1 MNTSVLSPKL
11 VAFYLVI
18 ILAGIAYNR
27 YAKSQE
33 GNNMS
38 DDYNLIKKY
47 LLNDKS
53 LADTRK
59 PFMWIFI
66 DYEVNAR
73 NWSSWGSRNTTNLN
87 QPYMYLTI
95 RSIVE
100 QCGKSFNVV
109 LVDDASFQRVLPDW
123 TIKVQN
129 MPFPLKQHL
138 RDLAMAK
145 VLYKYGGMVVPASFI
160 CLKDLKPVYSE
171 LLKGS
176 GQSMFAGEFVARNSA
191 ASNVSFF
198 PDNKLMGC
206 IKESRVMKQYITYLE
221 PLVTSDYTNEYE
233 FLGQNDRWLY
243 KQLISS
249 PPQMS
254 MLCGTLIGTK
264 TTSGAPVVIED
275 LLGEE
280 DVDFAK
286 NAFGIYVPSDQILN
300 RLAYQWFA
308 RLSPRQVLT
317 SNTVVGKYLLLS
329 NDK

>member
-1 MNTSVLSPKL
+1 MMSPKL

-18 ILAGIAYNR
+18 ILAGVAYSR
-27 YAKSQE
+27 YTKSQE
-33 GNNMS
+33 GNNIS

-73 NWSSWGSRNTTNLN
+73 NWSSWGSRNSNHLN
-87 QPYMYLTI
+87 QPYMYLCI

-100 QCGKSFNVV
+100 QCGGSFNVV
-109 LVDDASFQRVLPDW
+109 LLDDAAFQRLLPTW

-145 VLYKYGGMVVPASFI
+145 VLHKYGGVTVPASFI
-160 CLKDLKPVYSE
+160 CLRDLKPVFNS
-171 LLKGS
+171 LLKGA
-176 GQSMFAGEFVARNSA
+176 GKTMFAGEFAARSDSPIA
-191 ASNVSFF
+191 FF
-198 PDNKLMGC
+198 PDSALMGC
-206 IKESRVMKQYITYLE
+206 TKESPVMQQYIAYLE
-221 PLVTSDYTNEYE
+221 PLVTADYTNEYE
-233 FLGQNDRWLY
+233 FLSQNDRWLY
-243 KQLISS
+243 KQLVAE

-254 MLCGTLIGTK
+254 LLRGSLIGTK
-264 TTSGAPVVIED
+264 TTDGKPVVIEQ

-280 DVDFAK
+280 DVDFADD
-286 NAFGIYVPSDQILN
+286 AYGIYVPADQILT
-300 RLAYQWFA
+300 RLAFQWFA

-329 NDK
+329 NDR

>member
-1 MNTSVLSPKL
+1 MLSPKL
-11 VAFYLVI
+11 IAFYLVI

-33 GNNMS
+33 GINMS
-38 DDYNLIKKY
+38 ADYNLIKKY

-100 QCGKSFNVV
+100 QCGNSFNVV
-109 LVDDASFQRVLPDW
+109 LVDDSSFQRLLPDW

-145 VLYKYGGMVVPASFI
+145 VLYKYGGMIVP
-160 CLKDLKPVYSE
+160 
-171 LLKGS
+171 
-176 GQSMFAGEFVARNSA
+176 
-191 ASNVSFF
+191 
-198 PDNKLMGC
+198 
-206 IKESRVMKQYITYLE
+206 
-221 PLVTSDYTNEYE
+221 
-233 FLGQNDRWLY
+233 
-243 KQLISS
+243 
-249 PPQMS
+249 
-254 MLCGTLIGTK
+254 
-264 TTSGAPVVIED
+264 
-275 LLGEE
+275 
-280 DVDFAK
+280 
-286 NAFGIYVPSDQILN
+286 
-300 RLAYQWFA
+300 
-308 RLSPRQVLT
+308 RLS
-317 SNTVVGKYLLLS
+317 YA
-329 NDK
+329 

>member
-1 MNTSVLSPKL
+1 MISAKL

-18 ILAGIAYNR
+18 ILAGVAYGR
-27 YAKSQE
+27 YKKSQE
-33 GNNMS
+33 GINMS
-38 DDYNLIKKY
+38 DDYNLVKKY

-53 LADTRK
+53 LTDTRK
-59 PFMWIFI
+59 PFMWVFI

-73 NWSSWGSRNTTNLN
+73 NWSSWGSRNSTNLN

-109 LVDDASFQRVLPDW
+109 LVDDAAFQRLLPNW

-129 MPFPLKQHL
+129 LPFPLKQHL

-145 VLYKYGGMVVPASFI
+145 VLYKYGGMTVPASFI
-160 CLKDLKPVYSE
+160 CLKDLKPAYSE
-171 LLKGS
+171 LLKGA
-176 GQSMFAGEFVARNSA
+176 GKTMFAGEFVSRNDSVA
-191 ASNVSFF
+191 FF
-198 PDNKLMGC
+198 PDSKLMGC
-206 IKESRVMKQYITYLE
+206 TKESPVMQQYIAYLE
-221 PLVTSDYTNEYE
+221 PLVSSDYTNEYE

-243 KQLISS
+243 KQIIAKK
-249 PPQMS
+249 MS

-264 TTSGAPVVIED
+264 TMNGAPVVIET

-286 NAFGIYVPSDQILN
+286 GAYGVYVPEDQILN
-300 RLAYQWFA
+300 RLAFQWFA

-329 NDK
+329 NDR

>member
-1 MNTSVLSPKL
+1 MLSVKL
-11 VAFYLVI
+11 VLFYLVL
-18 ILAGIAYNR
+18 ILAGVAYNR
-27 YAKSQE
+27 YKKSQE
-33 GNNMS
+33 GNNIS

-47 LLNDKS
+47 LLHDKS

-59 PFMWIFI
+59 PFLWIHI

-73 NWSSWGSRNTTNLN
+73 NWSSWGSRNSTNLN
-87 QPYMYLTI
+87 QPYMYLCI

-100 QCGKSFNVV
+100 QCGGSFNVV
-109 LVDDASFQRVLPDW
+109 LVDDAAFQRLLPTW
-123 TIKVQN
+123 TIQVQS
-129 MPFPLKQHL
+129 MPSPLKQHL

-145 VLYKYGGMVVPASFI
+145 VLHKYGGVTVPASFI
-160 CLKDLKPVYSE
+160 CLRDLKPVFSS
-171 LLKGS
+171 LLKGA
-176 GQSMFAGEFVARNSA
+176 GKTMFAGEFVARNSA
-191 ASNVSFF
+191 SAAAAFF
-198 PDNKLMGC
+198 PDSALMGC
-206 IKESRVMKQYITYLE
+206 TKESPVMQQYIAYLE
-221 PLVTSDYTNEYE
+221 PLVTGDYTNEYE

-243 KQLISS
+243 KQLVSS

-264 TTSGAPVVIED
+264 TADGRPVVIEE

-286 NAFGIYVPSDQILN
+286 GAYGIYVPADQILN
-300 RLAYQWFA
+300 RLAFQWFA

>member
-1 MNTSVLSPKL
+1 MLSVKL
-11 VAFYLVI
+11 VLFYLVL
-18 ILAGIAYNR
+18 ILAGVAYNR
-27 YAKSQE
+27 YKKSQE
-33 GNNMS
+33 GNNIS

-47 LLNDKS
+47 LLHDKS

-59 PFMWIFI
+59 PFLWIHI

-73 NWSSWGSRNTTNLN
+73 NWSSWGSRNSTNLN
-87 QPYMYLTI
+87 QPYMYLCI

-109 LVDDASFQRVLPDW
+109 LVDDAAFQRLLPTW
-123 TIKVQN
+123 TIQVQN
-129 MPFPLKQHL
+129 MPSPLKQHL

-145 VLYKYGGMVVPASFI
+145 VLHKYGGVTVPASFI
-160 CLKDLKPVYSE
+160 CLRDLKPVFSS
-171 LLKGS
+171 LLKGA
-176 GQSMFAGEFVARNSA
+176 GKTMFAGEFVARNSA
-191 ASNVSFF
+191 SAAAAFF
-198 PDNKLMGC
+198 PDSALMGC
-206 IKESRVMKQYITYLE
+206 TKESPVMQQYIAYLE
-221 PLVTSDYTNEYE
+221 PLVTGDYTNEYE

-243 KQLISS
+243 KQLIRS
-249 PPQMS
+249 PPKMS

-264 TTSGAPVVIED
+264 TVDGRPVVIEE

-280 DVDFAK
+280 DVDFARG
-286 NAFGIYVPSDQILN
+286 AYGIYVPADQILN
-300 RLAYQWFA
+300 RLAFQWFA

>member
-1 MNTSVLSPKL
+1 MISAKL

-18 ILAGIAYNR
+18 IIAGVAYGR
-27 YAKSQE
+27 YKKSQE
-33 GNNMS
+33 GINMS
-38 DDYNLIKKY
+38 DDYNLVKKY

-53 LADTRK
+53 LTDTRK
-59 PFMWIFI
+59 PFMWVFI

-73 NWSSWGSRNTTNLN
+73 NWSSWGSRNSTNLN

-109 LVDDASFQRVLPDW
+109 LVDDAAFQRLLPNW

-129 MPFPLKQHL
+129 LPFPLKQHL

-145 VLYKYGGMVVPASFI
+145 VLYKYGGMTVPASFI
-160 CLKDLKPVYSE
+160 CLKDLKPAYSE
-171 LLKGS
+171 LLKGA
-176 GQSMFAGEFVARNSA
+176 GKTMFAGEFVSRNDSVA
-191 ASNVSFF
+191 FF
-198 PDNKLMGC
+198 PDSKLMGC
-206 IKESRVMKQYITYLE
+206 TKESPVMQQYIAYLE
-221 PLVTSDYTNEYE
+221 PLVSSDYTNEYE

-243 KQLISS
+243 KQIIAKK
-249 PPQMS
+249 MS

-264 TTSGAPVVIED
+264 TMNGAPVVIET

-286 NAFGIYVPSDQILN
+286 GAYGVYVPEDQILN
-300 RLAYQWFA
+300 RLAFQWFA

-329 NDK
+329 NDQ

>member
-1 MNTSVLSPKL
+1 MLSLKL

-18 ILAGIAYNR
+18 ILAGVAYNR
-27 YAKSQE
+27 YKKSQE
-33 GNNMS
+33 GNNIS
-38 DDYNLIKKY
+38 DDYNLVKKY

-59 PFMWIFI
+59 PFLWIHI

-73 NWSSWGSRNTTNLN
+73 NWSSWGSRNSTHLN
-87 QPYMYLTI
+87 QPYMYLCI

-100 QCGKSFNVV
+100 QCGGSFNVV
-109 LVDDASFQRVLPDW
+109 LLDDAAFQRLLPTW

-145 VLYKYGGMVVPASFI
+145 VLHKYGGVTVPASFI
-160 CLKDLKPVYSE
+160 CLKDLKPVFSS
-171 LLKGS
+171 LLKGA
-176 GQSMFAGEFVARNSA
+176 GKTMFAGEFAARSD
-191 ASNVSFF
+191 SVSFF
-198 PDNKLMGC
+198 PDSALMGC
-206 IKESRVMKQYITYLE
+206 TKESPVMQQYIAYLE
-221 PLVTSDYTNEYE
+221 PLVTADYTNEYE
-233 FLGQNDRWLY
+233 FLAQNDRWLY
-243 KQLISS
+243 KQLVAE

-254 MLCGTLIGTK
+254 LLRGSLIGTK
-264 TTSGAPVVIED
+264 TTDGKPVLIEQ

-280 DVDFAK
+280 DVDFAED
-286 NAFGIYVPSDQILN
+286 AYGIYVPADQILT
-300 RLAYQWFA
+300 RLAFQWFA

-329 NDK
+329 NDR